1 MICKYLLC
9 TNFIYF
15 CILFFQIYY
24 LDHLHHPASPDNK
37 YGTPHIKFF
46 DNETIRELARGDRR
60 PPPPVKL
67 VNHSAMQRLD
77 INIFCPVMQ
86 MLKFYYC

>member
-9 TNFIYF
+9 TNFIYL
-15 CILFFQIYY
+15 CIFFQIYY

-37 YGTPHIKFF
+37 YGTPRIKFF

-60 PPPPVKL
+60 PPVKL

-77 INIFCPVMQ
+77 INNFYPVMQ

>member
-1 MICKYLLC
+1 MHS
-9 TNFIYF
+9 
-15 CILFFQIYY
+15 FFQIYY

-37 YGTPHIKFF
+37 YGTPRIKFF

-60 PPPPVKL
+60 PPVKL

-77 INIFCPVMQ
+77 INNFCPVMQ
-86 MLKFYYC
+86 MLKYYYY